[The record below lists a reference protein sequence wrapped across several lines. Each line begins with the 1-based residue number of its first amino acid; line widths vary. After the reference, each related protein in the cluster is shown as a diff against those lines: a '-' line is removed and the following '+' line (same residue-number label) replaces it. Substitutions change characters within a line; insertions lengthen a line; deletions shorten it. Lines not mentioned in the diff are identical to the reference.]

1 MATYQK
7 PKGTLDFYG
16 LEAMKIHYVQNEIR
30 NVIENFG
37 YNEIITPIFENTEVF
52 LRLGDESDVVNKEM
66 YTFNDKGNRS
76 ITLRPEGTAAVCR
89 SYLENKIY
97 ANPGITKFF
106 YNGPMFRYER
116 PGTGR
121 YRQFTQFGVEVFGLS
136 EPLLDCDVIYTAYSI
151 FKRLGISNIKLVIN
165 SIGDFKSR
173 SNYAKALQEY
183 FSDKIDTMCPDCK
196 RRLETNPMRILDC
209 KVDKEHPALV
219 NAPKI
224 KDYLS
229 DESKEYFSKVLNGLD
244 ALGVPYACD
253 DNLVRGLDY
262 YTDTVFEFIIDS
274 NDALNG
280 LAICAGGKYS
290 ELVKSMSG
298 PDVPGIGYAFGIERI
313 IGVMDSLGLFASLG
327 KEFDA
332 TILALDYESK
342 VQSLVIANQLRLAGL
357 KVDLDYKNMS
367 MKQQFKLCDR
377 NNSRFI
383 LILGEDERLNNMI
396 TVKDKINNTQEK
408 IKLEELENYIK
419 GNK

>member
-1 MATYQK
+1 M
-7 PKGTLDFYG
+7 
-16 LEAMKIHYVQNEIR
+16 
-30 NVIENFG
+30 
-37 YNEIITPIFENTEVF
+37 
-52 LRLGDESDVVNKEM
+52 
-66 YTFNDKGNRS
+66 
-76 ITLRPEGTAAVCR
+76 
-89 SYLENKIY
+89 
-97 ANPGITKFF
+97 
-106 YNGPMFRYER
+106 
-116 PGTGR
+116 
-121 YRQFTQFGVEVFGLS
+121 FGLS